1 MPVKSKLGAHCSS
14 HGYPGL
20 RLRSSSVSKLEEF
33 RCAVCA
39 VAYVVTVALRVPHG
53 HMLGKV
59 ALMASYRDGD
69 VRRGTSC
76 PR

>member
-20 RLRSSSVSKLEEF
+20 RLRSSSVSKLKEF

-39 VAYVVTVALRVPHG
+39 VAYVVTVAIRVPNG
-53 HMLGKV
+53 HILGT
-59 ALMASYRDGD
+59 APLTASYRDGD
-69 VRRGTSC
+69 VRRGTFC